1 MKLFKSLLLLSA
13 SLLLVGCKNSPS
25 EGNSQSSGDT
35 QSESSSSSEEAKTL
49 HTLSLSTYGDSW
61 KGEFS
66 AGTGFGGDY
75 NAANN
80 ERLVSYLGG
89 PDAFIDSIVI
99 PDTVTSLAYGD
110 HSNEVALALGG
121 GTAYG
126 TMNFTFNVDVDVIR
140 LSVESYYKT
149 YDTYEGD
156 PLNGLSLDTNSA
168 LALISGTNE
177 DLIDLKTT
185 QEEGKKT
192 ENITFNLANK
202 RSLSLQNMSN
212 NKGRVMIKSIYFEYW
227 K

>member
-1 MKLFKSLLLLSA
+1 MKTFKSLLLLSA

-25 EGNSQSSGDT
+25 ESVPQSSGDT
-35 QSESSSSSEEAKTL
+35 SSESSSEHDDRVL
-49 HTLSLSTYGDSW
+49 HTFGISTYGSSFEA
-61 KGEFS
+61 EFTKR
-66 AGTGFGGDY
+66 TGFGGDT
-75 NAANN
+75 NTENRN
-80 ERLVSYLGG
+80 KLTSYLGG
-89 PDAFIDSIVI
+89 PDTFIDSIGI
-99 PDTVTSLAYGD
+99 PDTVTALDYGD
-110 HSNEVALALGG
+110 HSTEVALALGG

-126 TMNFTFNVDVDVIR
+126 TMNFTFNCDVDVIR

-149 YDTYEGD
+149 YDTYPGD

-177 DLIDLKTT
+177 DLIDLETT

-192 ENITFNLANK
+192 ASVTFNLANK
-202 RSLSLQNMSN
+202 RSLSLQNMSD